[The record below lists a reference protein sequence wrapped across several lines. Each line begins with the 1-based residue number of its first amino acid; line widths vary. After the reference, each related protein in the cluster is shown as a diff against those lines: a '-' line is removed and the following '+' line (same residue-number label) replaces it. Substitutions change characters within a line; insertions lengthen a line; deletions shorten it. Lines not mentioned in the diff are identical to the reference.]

1 MAAILVVLSERN
13 IKILYRISQTSF
25 LQSKQFVVPQRR
37 RFYFLISA
45 NQKKKLLIATMSLS
59 NQHASWKIVI
69 YLAKQFQIRSFFRNR
84 PIRNKNCL
92 WQPCF

>member
-1 MAAILVVLSERN
+1 MVWEKIFLIGQDLPMAAILVVLSERN

-45 NQKKKLLIATMSLS
+45 NQKKNCSLRPCLCPISMHPGKLWFIWPS
-59 NQHASWKIVI
+59 
-69 YLAKQFQIRSFFRNR
+69 SFR
-84 PIRNKNCL
+84 
-92 WQPCF
+92 